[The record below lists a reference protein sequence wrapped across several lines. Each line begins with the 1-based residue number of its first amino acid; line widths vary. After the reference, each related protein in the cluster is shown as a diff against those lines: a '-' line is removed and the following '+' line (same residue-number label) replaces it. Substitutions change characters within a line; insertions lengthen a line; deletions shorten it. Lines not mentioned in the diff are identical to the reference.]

1 MEFRN
6 IRRAFLMPKALTK
19 FHKKNDRLTHSDV
32 NVLYCVHVNMGE
44 DAFVSVHTIGK
55 TLAAVN
61 REQNSSEL
69 YRTCEKLRDEG
80 YLLVAD
86 LPVKK
91 YKLSLLAR
99 NYLGGLEEVLKKERW
114 NR

>member
-19 FHKKNDRLTHSDV
+19 FHKKNDNLTHSEV
-32 NVLYCVHVNMGE
+32 NVLYSVHVNNGVDE
-44 DAFVSVHTIGK
+44 FVSVHTIGK
-55 TLAAVN
+55 TLAGVN

-69 YRTCEKLRDEG
+69 YRTCEKLQKDG
-80 YLLVAD
+80 YLLLAE